1 MIFTMA
7 SSLLSDNVR
16 VLKASVSRT
25 AYQGVAIAVA
35 SIIVATC
42 MVSVYLVGEISFAGI
57 VQAQKTNLA
66 LWILN
71 CVPFVFAFW
80 GQYSSS
86 IIAYEAGAMI
96 YDQTQELRSK
106 ADDMARQ
113 TSYVTTH
120 DSLTDLPNRALFYDR
135 VGQAINS
142 VNNQNKQ
149 LSILL
154 IEIENFKEVYDT
166 LGRNS
171 SDLILK
177 QIATR
182 LQGVVLDQESV
193 ARIDGN
199 VFAILLADT
208 SDLTEAE
215 YLAQAI
221 QRAMDQAFVIE
232 RLQFAVHSNIGIVH
246 FPEHGEDVDSL
257 VQRAGVA
264 LYKARSSNNGYSV
277 YESSFDKHSPRRL
290 TLMSELRNAIER
302 DELELYYQPKVAIQT
317 GELYGAEALVRWNH
331 PKHGFISPDE
341 FIPMAE
347 RTRTIK
353 PLSLWVL
360 KRAFQ
365 HCATWHKK
373 GVEIKISVNLSAKD
387 LLDPSLPDTV
397 AGVTASTSI
406 KPDWIIFEIT
416 ESAIMTDPER
426 ALITVNR
433 LHQMGFELAVD
444 DFGTGYSSLAYLKKM
459 PLTELKIDKS
469 FVEDIQN
476 SENDAVIVKATI
488 NLGHNLGL
496 QVTAEGVETE
506 EILNQLKE
514 YGCDIAQGYY
524 FTKPLSVA
532 DFNDWIAASKWQP
545 VPDKSIPSQNREA
558 V

>member
-16 VLKASVSRT
+16 VLKASVSKT
-25 AYQGVAIAVA
+25 AYQGVAIAIV

-42 MVSVYLVGEISFAGI
+42 MVSVYLVGELSFAGI

-106 ADDMARQ
+106 ADDMAKQ
-113 TSYVTTH
+113 ASYVTTH
-120 DSLTDLPNRALFYDR
+120 DALTDLPNRALFYDR
-135 VGQAINS
+135 VSQAINS
-142 VNNQNKQ
+142 VNSQNKQ

-199 VFAILLADT
+199 VFAILLADIA
-208 SDLTEAE
+208 DLTEAE

-221 QRAMDQAFVIE
+221 QRAMDQAYVVE
-232 RLQFAVHSNIGIVH
+232 RLQFSVHSNVGIVH

-264 LYKARSSNNGYSV
+264 LYKARSSDNGYSV

-317 GELYGAEALVRWNH
+317 GQLYGAEALVRWNH
-331 PKHGFISPDE
+331 PKHGFISPEE

-365 HCATWHKK
+365 HCAVWHKQ
-373 GVEIKISVNLSAKD
+373 GVEMKISVNLSAKD
-387 LLDPSLPDTV
+387 LLDPSLSDTV

-406 KPDWIIFEIT
+406 KPEWIIFEIT

-433 LHQMGFELAVD
+433 LSDMGFELAVD

-469 FVEDIQN
+469 FVEDIQK

-488 NLGHNLGL
+488 NLAHNLGL
-496 QVTAEGVETE
+496 QVTAEGVENE

-514 YGCDIAQGYY
+514 YGCDIAQGYH

-532 DFNDWIAASKWQP
+532 NFNDWMAASKWQP
-545 VPDKSIPSQNREA
+545 VPDKRVHP
-558 V
+558 